1 MPNVPENPSQVNE
14 AWTSAVDRYRNV
26 KGDLSAEAALKWLY
40 SGAGRVSF
48 TDNSRDSIR
57 SAVTGL
63 MEILSRG
70 DIPRDAECLVD
81 VRIFHDELDSLYDR
95 LLREKPHLS
104 QPRSYRTRPGLL
116 FKEFLRWLEAPAA
129 YRPRKATRGRRNGNG
144 SDKAAKPKPMTRR
157 LEVPQTSFFG
167 EEQRQEQAAELGV
180 EPQAAPPAPPAPAA
194 PKPIINTGLLSM
206 PLPGG
211 RVFSYTLPEGLSRSD
226 VERIRIQLLLG
237 VEDVDC
243 SQLQI

>member
-14 AWTSAVDRYRNV
+14 AWTSAVDRYCNV

-40 SGAGRVSF
+40 SGGGRVSF

-70 DIPRDAECLVD
+70 DIPRDAECLAD

-104 QPRSYRTRPGLL
+104 QPRSYRTRPELL
-116 FKEFLRWLEAPAA
+116 FKEFLRWIEHPAA
-129 YRPRKATRGRRNGNG
+129 YRPRKATRGRRNTNGNG
-144 SDKAAKPKPMTRR
+144 NGKAAKPKPVTRR
-157 LEVPQTSFFG
+157 LEVPQTSFFS
-167 EEQRQEQAAELGV
+167 EEQPQEPAV
-180 EPQAAPPAPPAPAA
+180 EPQVETQAAPPAPPAP
-194 PKPIINTGLLSM
+194 KPIISTGLLSM

-237 VEDVDC
+237 IEDVDC